1 MYLLIVDK
9 YKRNIS
15 ENKLKIKKIYYLLKK
30 KTINH

>member
-1 MYLLIVDK
+1 MYLLIVGK

-15 ENKLKIKKIYYLLKK
+15 ENKLKIKKNILFAQK